1 MLAAVE
7 ATEVAEEHEHDGLVG
22 PEVTELVLRAG
33 RVGQLEGIEGGEV
46 HRLSL

>member
-1 MLAAVE
+1 MLAAVD
-7 ATEVAEEHEHDGLVG
+7 ATEVAQEHEDDGLLG